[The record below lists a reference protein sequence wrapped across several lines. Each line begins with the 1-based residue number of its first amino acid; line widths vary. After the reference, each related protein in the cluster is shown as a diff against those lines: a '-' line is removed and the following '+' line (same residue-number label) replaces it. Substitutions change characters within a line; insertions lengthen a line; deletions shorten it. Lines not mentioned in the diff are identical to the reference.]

1 MAEQREA
8 LLRIKP
14 PRVGE
19 HTLLSFENML
29 ESLESEDAMSL
40 ELVADKDGVSMFV
53 RSKHPDRVVQQMLA
67 HYPDVDV
74 SFVEEYDD
82 PARISDEESAWTR
95 TLNTEG
101 DKWLPLQIYDDTG
114 LLSYSSD
121 PFIDMVGGMRADVQ
135 PGERVVSRL
144 VLKQKPHN
152 WSEEWREKAL
162 TGAGSENQQT
172 LETDRVTQLEERSRR
187 ASSRRS
193 SEMASRDGG
202 PSGGVSDSTVY
213 VLAGSL
219 GIIMLGLVLR
229 KFWVGGDYG
238 LVVGIG
244 VAAVAAVC
252 VIGLL
257 MRALKLGLWKDDS
270 SKFYD
275 PQQVGLRVGGAAFS
289 MQIEVMAVL
298 KERGNRSRAGKLLEP
313 VVAAYK
319 SFDNPLGCR
328 FGISKVK
335 EATADQRQGS
345 LLDVGVRRG
354 LLGRM
359 LRLGRGS
366 DSILGVREAAALWHL
381 PGASAQIAGLERA
394 GSKALPLPPGVDEG
408 VLVGSAEYGDGGVR
422 LVRMPESVLRRHQ
435 LLIAS
440 SGQGK
445 STEMALLVN
454 GRLLQKAAGEET
466 GAVVVVD
473 PHSDL
478 ITDIL
483 RQMPD
488 ELSDKVK
495 VVRLR
500 SSDNICGINLL
511 DVEVFK
517 NREGVVNTIVQV
529 AKGPWETWGSR
540 MQGIMEYGLRSLYEA
555 NKRLPREEQY
565 TILDLKATLV
575 DEEFRNEVL
584 TRVKDSIVLDWW
596 QTDFAGY
603 RPDTLSDAIAPVLNR
618 IAFYSGSEI
627 ARRVVGQRYCTINIA
642 ECIENGDVLL
652 FDTYGG
658 ESGEQLSSLVGTAL
672 VKVVHAAVM
681 EQGEKEQRDRNGA
694 YIVIDEMQTLIGV
707 PFDDMMRENRKFGAM
722 MCLATQSLSSLDQMS
737 VTMREAIL
745 TNIGCLFVFQ
755 GNALDAQRLIMELDS
770 EHLDI
775 EDVTG
780 LPDYNCYVRVKM
792 EGRNPD
798 YFSLKVLP
806 PFTGTTEAV
815 PATVEASSSYTRP
828 VKEVDAEIADYMDEQ
843 VRLFRDK
850 LAGGSAPLLDM
861 AQSGGRE
868 RGGKRAK
875 ATR

>member
-1 MAEQREA
+1 MATQREA
-8 LLRIKP
+8 LIRIKP

-29 ESLESEDAMSL
+29 ESLESEDPMSL
-40 ELVADKDGVSMFV
+40 ELVADRDGVGMFV

-67 HYPDVDV
+67 HYPDVEV
-74 SFVEEYDD
+74 SFVKEEDD
-82 PARISDEESAWTR
+82 PARITGGERSWTR
-95 TLNTEG
+95 TLKTAG
-101 DKWLPLQIYDDTG
+101 DEWLPLQMYDDTG
-114 LLSYSSD
+114 LLSYGSD
-121 PFIDMVGGMRADVQ
+121 PFIDMIGGMRADVQ
-135 PGERVVSRL
+135 PGERVLSRMI
-144 VLKQKPHN
+144 LKQKPHN

-162 TGAGSENQQT
+162 SGAGGENQQT
-172 LETDRVTQLEERSRR
+172 LETDRFTRQEERTSKVADSRVAR
-187 ASSRRS
+187 SASG
-193 SEMASRDGG
+193 DGG
-202 PSGGVSDSTVY
+202 AGGLSDNTVF
-213 VLAGSL
+213 VLAGALAVIVMGTFVSQVWAR
-219 GIIMLGLVLR
+219 GDHGLI
-229 KFWVGGDYG
+229 
-238 LVVGIG
+238 IG
-244 VAAVAAVC
+244 VAAVVILLVC
-252 VIGLL
+252 VAGLL
-257 MRALKLGLWKDDS
+257 MRALRLGLWKDES
-270 SKFYD
+270 GKFYD
-275 PQQVGLRVGGAAFS
+275 PQQVALRVGGAAFN

-298 KERGNRSRAGKLLEP
+298 KERGNRSRAEKLLEP

-328 FGISKVK
+328 FEVTKV
-335 EATADQRQGS
+335 EEIDGSERGGS
-345 LLDVGVRRG
+345 LLEFKGMKGRI
-354 LLGRM
+354 GRM
-359 LRLGRGS
+359 LRLGRTPDGV
-366 DSILGVREAAALWHL
+366 LGVREAAALWHI

-394 GSKALPLPPGVDEG
+394 GSKLLPVPPGVDEG
-408 VLVGSAEYGDGGVR
+408 VLVGSATYGDGGER
-422 LVRMPESVLRRHQ
+422 LIRLPESVLRRHQ

-454 GRLLQKAAGEET
+454 GRLLQKVAGDEG

-478 ITDIL
+478 VTDIL

-500 SSDNICGINLL
+500 STENICGINLL

-517 NREGVVNTIVQV
+517 NREGVIGTIVQV
-529 AKGPWETWGSR
+529 AKGPWDTWGAR

-555 NKRLPREEQY
+555 NLHLPRKEQY

-575 DEEFRNEVL
+575 DEQFRNEVL
-584 TRVKDSIVLDWW
+584 SLVKDSIVLDWW

-603 RPDTLSDAIAPVLNR
+603 RAETLSDAIAPVLNR
-618 IAFYSGSEI
+618 IGFYSGSEI

-642 ECIENGDVLL
+642 KCIEDGDVLL

-658 ESGEQLSSLVGTAL
+658 ESGEQLSALVGTAL

-681 EQGEKEQRDRNGA
+681 EQGEKEQSDRNGA
-694 YIVIDEMQTLIGV
+694 YIVIDEMQTLVGV
-707 PFDDMMRENRKFGAM
+707 PYDSMMRENRKFGGM
-722 MCLATQSLSSLDQMS
+722 MCLATQSLASLDQMS
-737 VTMREAIL
+737 MSMRETIL

-755 GNALDAQRLIMELDS
+755 GNAVDAQRLIMELDS
-770 EHLDI
+770 EHLEI

-798 YFSLKVLP
+798 YFSMKVLP
-806 PFTGTTEAV
+806 PFDGTREAV
-815 PATVEASSSYTRP
+815 PALMNASTSYTRP
-828 VKEVDAEIADYMDEQ
+828 VSVVDAEMSDYMDEQ

-850 LAGGSAPLLDM
+850 LTGGMGHMMNM
-861 AQSGGRE
+861 AQSEGKT

-875 ATR
+875 ASA

>member
-1 MAEQREA
+1 MATQRES
-8 LLRIKP
+8 LIRIKP

-29 ESLESEDAMSL
+29 ESLESEDPLSL
-40 ELVADKDGVSMFV
+40 ELVADKEGVGMFV

-74 SFVEEYDD
+74 TFVEEEGD
-82 PARISDEESAWTR
+82 PARLADGERAWTR
-95 TLNTEG
+95 TLKTLG
-101 DKWLPLQIYDDTG
+101 DDWLPLQIYDDTG

-121 PFIDMVGGMRADVQ
+121 PFIDMIGGMRADVQ
-135 PGERVVSRL
+135 PGERVLSRMI
-144 VLKQKPHN
+144 LKQKPHN

-162 TGAGSENQQT
+162 SGAGSANQQT
-172 LETDRVTQLEERSRR
+172 LETDRVTKQEERTTKIPNSRTSGSTSEER
-187 ASSRRS
+187 AV
-193 SEMASRDGG
+193 GG
-202 PSGGVSDSTVY
+202 LSDKTALMLVGALAAITLGTYVSQTW
-213 VLAGSL
+213 A
-219 GIIMLGLVLR
+219 
-229 KFWVGGDYG
+229 KGDYG
-238 LVVGIG
+238 IIVGLATVLILLVC
-244 VAAVAAVC
+244 AA
-252 VIGLL
+252 GLL
-257 MRALKLGLWKDDS
+257 MRALRLGLWKEDS
-270 SKFYD
+270 NKFYD
-275 PQQVGLRVGGAAFS
+275 PQQVALRVGGAAFS

-298 KERGNRSRAGKLLEP
+298 RERGNRSRAEKLLEP
-313 VVAAYK
+313 VIAAYK

-328 FGISKVK
+328 FDMSKVEESDGRK
-335 EATADQRQGS
+335 RDRS
-345 LLDVGVRRG
+345 LLEFQGTRG
-354 LLGRM
+354 RISGL
-359 LRLGRGS
+359 LRLGRSPDGV
-366 DSILGVREAAALWHL
+366 LGVREAAALWHL

-394 GSKALPLPPGVDEG
+394 GSKLLPAPPGVDEG
-408 VLVGSAEYGDGGVR
+408 VLVGSATYDDGGER
-422 LVRMPESVLRRHQ
+422 LIRLPESVLRRHQ

-454 GRLLQKAAGEET
+454 GRLLQKAAGDET

-478 ITDIL
+478 VTDIL

-500 SSDNICGINLL
+500 STENICGINLL

-517 NREGVVNTIVQV
+517 NRDGVINTIVEV
-529 AKGPWETWGSR
+529 AKGPWDTWGSR

-555 NKRLPREEQY
+555 NLHLPREKQY

-575 DEEFRNEVL
+575 DEQFRNEVL
-584 TRVKDSIVLDWW
+584 SLVRDSNVLDWW
-596 QTDFAGY
+596 QTDFASY
-603 RPDTLSDAIAPVLNR
+603 RADTLSDALAPVLNR
-618 IAFYSGSEI
+618 IGFYSGSEI

-642 ECIENGDVLL
+642 KCIEDGDVLL

-658 ESGEQLSSLVGTAL
+658 ESGEQLSALVGTAL

-681 EQGEKEQRDRNGA
+681 EQGEKEQSDRTGA
-694 YIVIDEMQTLIGV
+694 YIVIDEMQTLVGV
-707 PFDDMMRENRKFGAM
+707 PYDNMMRENRKFGGM
-722 MCLATQSLSSLDQMS
+722 MCLATQSLASLDQMS
-737 VTMREAIL
+737 TSMRETIL

-798 YFSLKVLP
+798 YFSMKVLP
-806 PFTGTTEAV
+806 PFDGTPEAV
-815 PATVEASSSYTRP
+815 PAVMNASTSYTRP
-828 VKEVDAEIADYMDEQ
+828 VTIVDAEMSDYMDKQ

-850 LAGGSAPLLDM
+850 LTGGMGPMMNM
-861 AQSGGRE
+861 AQSDGKT
-868 RGGKRAK
+868 RGGKRVK
-875 ATR
+875 ASS

>member
-1 MAEQREA
+1 
-8 LLRIKP
+8 
-14 PRVGE
+14 
-19 HTLLSFENML
+19 
-29 ESLESEDAMSL
+29 
-40 ELVADKDGVSMFV
+40 
-53 RSKHPDRVVQQMLA
+53 
-67 HYPDVDV
+67 
-74 SFVEEYDD
+74 
-82 PARISDEESAWTR
+82 
-95 TLNTEG
+95 
-101 DKWLPLQIYDDTG
+101 
-114 LLSYSSD
+114 
-121 PFIDMVGGMRADVQ
+121 MRADVQ

-162 TGAGSENQQT
+162 SGAGSENQQT
-172 LETDRVTQLEERSRR
+172 LETDRVTKQEERANRSNP
-187 ASSRRS
+187 RRS
-193 SEMASRDGG
+193 SDVASKEG
-202 PSGGVSDSTVY
+202 PTGGVSDTTVY

-219 GIIMLGLVLR
+219 VVVIAGMFLR
-229 KFWVGGDYG
+229 QFWMGGDYG
-238 LVVGIG
+238 LVIGFG

-257 MRALKLGLWKDDS
+257 MRALKLGLWSDRS

-289 MQIEVMAVL
+289 MRIEVMAVL
-298 KERGNRSRAGKLLEP
+298 KERGNRSRADKLLEP

-335 EATADQRQGS
+335 ETVAEQRQAS
-345 LLDVGVRRG
+345 LLEVGGKRG
-354 LLGRM
+354 FIGRWLGRN
-359 LRLGRGS
+359 S

-394 GSKALPLPPGVDEG
+394 GSKTLPLPSGVDDG
-408 VLVGSAEYGDGGVR
+408 VLVGSAEYGDGGVK
-422 LVRMPESVLRRHQ
+422 LVRMPERVLSRHQ

-478 ITDIL
+478 VTDIL

-555 NKRLPREEQY
+555 NKHLPREEQY

-575 DEEFRNEVL
+575 DEQFRNEVL
-584 TRVKDSIVLDWW
+584 SRVKDSIVLDWW

-681 EQGEKEQRDRNGA
+681 EQGEKAQKERNGA
-694 YIVIDEMQTLIGV
+694 YIVIDEMQTLVGV
-707 PFDDMMRENRKFGAM
+707 PFDDMMRENRKFGGM

-780 LPDYNCYVRVKM
+780 LPDYNCYVRIKM

-798 YFSLKVLP
+798 YFSMKVLP
-806 PFTGTTEAV
+806 PFDGTDEAV
-815 PATVEASSSYTRP
+815 PAAVEASSSYTRP
-828 VKEVDAEIADYMDEQ
+828 VKEIDGEMEAYMEEQ

-850 LAGGSAPLLDM
+850 ITGGLGPMMDM
-861 AQSGGRE
+861 AQSGEKE
-868 RGGKRAK
+868 RGGKRARG
-875 ATR
+875 AR

>member
-1 MAEQREA
+1 MATQREA
-8 LLRIKP
+8 LIRIKP

-29 ESLESEDAMSL
+29 ESLESEDPISL
-40 ELVADKDGVSMFV
+40 ELVADKDGVGMYV
-53 RSKHPDRVVQQMLA
+53 RSKHPDRVVQQLLA
-67 HYPDVDV
+67 HYPDVEV
-74 SFVEEYDD
+74 SFVNEDDD
-82 PARISDEESAWTR
+82 PARITDGERAWTR
-95 TLNTEG
+95 TLKTAG
-101 DKWLPLQIYDDTG
+101 DDWLPLQIYDNTG

-135 PGERVVSRL
+135 PGERVLSRMI
-144 VLKQKPHN
+144 LKQKPHN

-162 TGAGSENQQT
+162 SGAGSENQQT
-172 LETDRVTQLEERSRR
+172 LETDRLTRQEERKTNGANARPVSS
-187 ASSRRS
+187 ASG
-193 SEMASRDGG
+193 DGDV
-202 PSGGVSDSTVY
+202 GGLSDNTVY
-213 VLAGSL
+213 ALAGAIAVIVI
-219 GIIMLGLVLR
+219 GTLVSQAWAR
-229 KFWVGGDYG
+229 GDYG
-238 LVVGIG
+238 LVIG
-244 VAAVAAVC
+244 VATVAILLVC
-252 VIGLL
+252 VAGVL
-257 MRALKLGLWKDDS
+257 MRVLRLGLWKDKS
-270 SKFYD
+270 GKFYD
-275 PQQVGLRVGGAAFS
+275 PQQVALRVGGAAFS

-298 KERGNRSRAGKLLEP
+298 KERGNRSRAEKLLEP
-313 VVAAYK
+313 VIAAYK

-328 FGISKVK
+328 FDMSKV
-335 EATADQRQGS
+335 EESDGRERDRR
-345 LLDVGVRRG
+345 LLEFKGIRG
-354 LLGRM
+354 RIGRL
-359 LRLGRGS
+359 LRLGRSPDGV
-366 DSILGVREAAALWHL
+366 LGVREAAALWHL

-394 GSKALPLPPGVDEG
+394 GSKLLPVPPGVDEG
-408 VLVGSAEYGDGGVR
+408 VLVGSATYGDGGER
-422 LVRMPESVLRRHQ
+422 LIRLPESVLRRHQ

-454 GRLLQKAAGEET
+454 GRLLQKAAGNET

-478 ITDIL
+478 VTDVL

-500 SSDNICGINLL
+500 SAENICGINLL

-517 NREGVVNTIVQV
+517 NREGVINTIVEV
-529 AKGPWETWGSR
+529 AKGPWDTWGSR

-555 NKRLPREEQY
+555 NLHLPREEQY

-575 DEEFRNEVL
+575 DEQFRNEVL
-584 TRVKDSIVLDWW
+584 SLVKDSIVLDWW

-603 RPDTLSDAIAPVLNR
+603 RADTLSDALAPVLNR
-618 IAFYSGSEI
+618 IGFYSGSEV

-642 ECIENGDVLL
+642 KCIEDGDVLL
-652 FDTYGG
+652 IDTYGG
-658 ESGEQLSSLVGTAL
+658 ESGEQLSALVGTAL

-681 EQGEKEQRDRNGA
+681 EQGEKEQSDRNGA
-694 YIVIDEMQTLIGV
+694 YIVIDEMQTLVGL
-707 PFDDMMRENRKFGAM
+707 PYDSMMRENRKFGGM
-722 MCLATQSLSSLDQMS
+722 MCLATQSLASLDQMS
-737 VTMREAIL
+737 MSMRETIL

-798 YFSLKVLP
+798 YFSMKVLP
-806 PFTGTTEAV
+806 PFDGTREAV
-815 PATVEASSSYTRP
+815 PAAMNASSSYTRP
-828 VKEVDAEIADYMDEQ
+828 VSIVDSEMSDYMDEQ

-850 LAGGSAPLLDM
+850 LTGGMGPMMNM
-861 AQSGGRE
+861 AQSEGKT
-868 RGGKRAK
+868 RGGKRVK
-875 ATR
+875 ASG